1 MKMLYIP
8 TILMSCLMLQ
18 ACNAG
23 PNPSR
28 PASPPPQAIKAAAAP
43 VEAISNADIDY
54 AARLKA
60 LESRNPAAEAQQ
72 AAMRGERNLMGYYS
86 GRAGLKIPS
95 LSDPSQKG
103 ACSVKTLDG
112 MGDVIYN
119 EAHLRYR
126 VAMRNFAKA
135 FNASMLPHC
144 R

>member
-1 MKMLYIP
+1 MRMLSIP
-8 TILMSCLMLQ
+8 TLLMSCLILQ

-28 PASPPPQAIKAAAAP
+28 PASPPQAIKVAATT
-43 VEAISNADIDY
+43 EAISNAEIDY
-54 AARLKA
+54 AARLQA
-60 LESRNPAAEAQQ
+60 LQTRDPAAEAQQ
-72 AAMRGERNLMGYYS
+72 AAMRGEHTVLGYYS
-86 GRAGLKIPS
+86 GRAGLKIPG
-95 LSDPSQKG
+95 LSDPNQKG
-103 ACSVKTLDG
+103 SCSVNPLDG

-135 FNASMLPHC
+135 FNTSMLPHC